1 MDSNIHKDKMKSL
14 DILLASLQNEA
25 ASPRCNS
32 TNNPE
37 VHHKRR
43 DGGNNIDNAEVLCH
57 ECHTHTSTYGV
68 LGDSPDDFNE
78 ATKKSAMKRA
88 GGKCECRRTNCHDK

>member
-1 MDSNIHKDKMKSL
+1 MDSNKHKDKMKSL
-14 DILLASLQNEA
+14 DLLFASLQNET

-32 TNNPE
+32 TNTLE

-68 LGDSPDDFNE
+68 LGDSPDDFDE

-88 GGKCECRRTNCHDK
+88 G